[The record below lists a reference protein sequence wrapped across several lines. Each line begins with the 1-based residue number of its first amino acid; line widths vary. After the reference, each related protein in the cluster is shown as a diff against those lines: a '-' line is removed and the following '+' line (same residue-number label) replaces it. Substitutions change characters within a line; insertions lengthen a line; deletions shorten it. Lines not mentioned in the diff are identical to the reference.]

1 MTKRNSHR
9 ILGMLAVVLVFFL
22 TWLVAK
28 QSRGVAVAGTADYIG
43 GVVTSS
49 KGPEAG
55 VWVIAETSELP
66 TKYAKIVVTDDQGRY
81 VLPELPTANY
91 QIFVRGYGLVDS
103 ARVPAK
109 PGQHLDL
116 KAVLAPDG
124 RAAAQILSLVKIPSG
139 RLSPDEVAGRI
150 KLCMNCHQIGDK
162 ATREIPAATKDFG
175 PFNSSLE
182 AWDRRTK
189 SGPVGA
195 NMGGTFLSLGEQR
208 SLFADWTDRV
218 AAGEYPKEAPPR
230 PSGVERNIVLTL
242 WDWGTPMNYMHDE
255 AASDLRNP
263 LVNPNGPVFGVMTS
277 GNSLVWLD
285 PIKNVASEIKIPS
298 QAEPLGSMEMPSPY
312 WGEENIWLAAA
323 QPRSAAVDQAG
334 RVWFASRNRGGSIS
348 SDGGKQPDF
357 CKAGA
362 SNKFAQYFPME
373 RGNKQ
378 VAVYDPEK
386 KEISEIDTCFTTD
399 HNEFGADGSLFFGQN
414 GSVGWVN
421 TAAWDK
427 THNEEASQG
436 WIPGVLDTNGDGKIT
451 KPWTEPNDPVD
462 PAKDHRITFGCYSIS
477 VSPVDGSVWCSG
489 IGLKEKTLVR
499 LDRGPPALI

>member
-1 MTKRNSHR
+1 MMKTRQAFY
-9 ILGMLAVVLVFFL
+9 LGATAL
-22 TWLVAK
+22 
-28 QSRGVAVAGTADYIG
+28 GVAGLLAAYQPLSAQNTVAIDADDIG

-81 VLPELPTANY
+81 VLPELPTATY
-91 QIFVRGYGLVDS
+91 QVFVRGYGLVDS
-103 ARVPAK
+103 AGVPAK

-116 KAVLAPDG
+116 KAAVAPDG
-124 RAAAQILSLVKIPSG
+124 RAAAQIYPANYWLSLVKIPSG

-162 ATREIPAATKDFG
+162 ATREIPAVAKGFG
-175 PFNSSLE
+175 PFNSSQE

-195 NMGGTFLSLGEQR
+195 NMGGAFLSLGEQR
-208 SLFADWTDRV
+208 SLFADWTDRI

-263 LVNPNGPVFGVMTS
+263 SVNPNGPVFGVMTS

-285 PIKNVASEIKIPS
+285 PIKNAASEIKIPS

-312 WGEENIWLAAA
+312 WGEGNIWLAAA
-323 QPRSAAVDQAG
+323 QPRSAALA
-334 RVWFASRNRGGSIS
+334 
-348 SDGGKQPDF
+348 
-357 CKAGA
+357 
-362 SNKFAQYFPME
+362 
-373 RGNKQ
+373 
-378 VAVYDPEK
+378 
-386 KEISEIDTCFTTD
+386 
-399 HNEFGADGSLFFGQN
+399 
-414 GSVGWVN
+414 
-421 TAAWDK
+421 
-427 THNEEASQG
+427 
-436 WIPGVLDTNGDGKIT
+436 
-451 KPWTEPNDPVD
+451 
-462 PAKDHRITFGCYSIS
+462 
-477 VSPVDGSVWCSG
+477 
-489 IGLKEKTLVR
+489 
-499 LDRGPPALI
+499 